1 MSPESIIKH
10 EDDEDIGV
18 GEPVDHNPSD
28 VNDQAVWRSW
38 KTHRHKVDSLISAS
52 KGLRRSGKTN
62 LLPDLMHLL
71 FGKSDGD

>member
-1 MSPESIIKH
+1 MSI
-10 EDDEDIGV
+10 EDLFKNNSNEGLGV
-18 GEPVDHNPSD
+18 GEPTDHNPTD